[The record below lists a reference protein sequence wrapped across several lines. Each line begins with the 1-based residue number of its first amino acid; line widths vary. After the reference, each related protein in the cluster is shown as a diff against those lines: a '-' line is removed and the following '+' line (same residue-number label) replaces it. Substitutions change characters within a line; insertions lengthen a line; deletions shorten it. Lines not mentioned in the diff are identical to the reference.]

1 MRITLEIDVNLKL
14 DELDDFMGELSE
26 DITDGNTA
34 KEYYITMVD
43 WNYDKDHF
51 RYPKKMIKEE

>member
-14 DELDDFMGELSE
+14 DELDDFIGELSE
-26 DITDGNTA
+26 DITDGDTS

-43 WNYDKDHF
+43 WNYNKDHF
-51 RYPKKMIKEE
+51 REAAEKVKEK